1 METLEDNV
9 LSHKLDRLVGKT
21 EQGRGQVPGSWS
33 HEKLLSTGSSQC
45 QNHVGSSGHCRQVSD
60 PGPVHSHVSFTP
72 ARVPASRMD
81 QSLISR
87 SSEML
92 SMIL

>member
-1 METLEDNV
+1 MGAASPSSLGAPTCEMETLEDNV

-45 QNHVGSSGHCRQVSD
+45 QNRVGSSGH
-60 PGPVHSHVSFTP
+60 
-72 ARVPASRMD
+72 
-81 QSLISR
+81 
-87 SSEML
+87 
-92 SMIL
+92 